1 MKKLFLI
8 VLCFILVLPGCSG
21 EEGAYNL
28 KKSESGIVLE
38 LNKKTVDISSSELA
52 QIEMVMSIYSS
63 AMGDGLSA
71 ETRKELSGVIFGD
84 DAELRP
90 ADSGEKEKYAQWE
103 QERILKFSVK
113 KDGAFRYVFGV
124 SKDGKLWVEDTSA
137 KTLYIS
143 KEACV
148 DRSAVDDIVS

>member
-8 VLCFILVLPGCSG
+8 VLCFILILPGCSG

-28 KKSESGIVLE
+28 KKSGNGIVLE
-38 LNKKTVDISSSELA
+38 LDKKTVELSSPELG